1 MILSIIMI
9 SCGIFGGTLPIIY
22 SCIDIM
28 SMTRGRLGMIVCPM
42 LEDEAIYNIKN
53 DPEIDHVYLVTG
65 AYNDTIIPKMR
76 QHGVAYESISPTT
89 ALKGDFPK
97 DEYNVIIWVMFMGLH
112 EDLDMLKMEVTNQ
125 IITMFRSVDSIMLYY
140 GRCGRGLDD
149 ICRWSLANIP
159 IPVMIF
165 RNRDGSICDDCIC
178 IPIGGTDRYLQL
190 LRKYPGRLYF
200 TPAMASNFEG
210 FLSSME
216 LFNGLDTR
224 NTELMRIILDM
235 AGYTEVM
242 EVQTGIGDQENFHK
256 NIDAFCE
263 KYELDHTVI
272 EEGWATKYIAD
283 MNYDNAKRTMVRWLD
298 EGIKQPFEGEQD
310 DN

>member
-1 MILSIIMI
+1 MMN
-9 SCGIFGGTLPIIY
+9 
-22 SCIDIM
+22 
-28 SMTRGRLGMIVCPM
+28 MTKGRLGLIVCPM

-53 DPEIDHVYLVTG
+53 DPEVDDVYLVNTAFNG
-65 AYNDTIIPKMR
+65 TIIPKLK
-76 QHGVAYESISPTT
+76 QHGVDYQTISIPR
-89 ALKGDFPK
+89 ALSGDFDK
-97 DEYNVIIWVMFMGLH
+97 DRYSVIIWVMFMGLH
-112 EDLDMLKMEVTNQ
+112 EDIDMLKMEITNQ
-125 IITMFRSVDSIMLYY
+125 IITMHRSVDSIMLYY

-149 ICRWSLANIP
+149 ICNWASVNIP

-178 IPIGGTDRYLQL
+178 IPVGGTDRYLNL

-224 NTELMRIILDM
+224 NEEIMKIILDM

-242 EVQTGIGDQENFHK
+242 EFQTGMGDQEHFK
-256 NIDAFCE
+256 DNIRAFVE
-263 KYELDHTVI
+263 KYGLEWKVI
-272 EEGWATKYIAD
+272 EDGWADSSLTD
-283 MNYDNAKRTMVRWLD
+283 MNYLNAKKTMTRWL
-298 EGIKQPFEGEQD
+298 EQGIKEPVVGD
-310 DN
+310 GNDN